1 MPLTDEATRIDQ
13 RIKSSIEEVDW
24 PAVPDPRGSALL
36 AILFQLEH
44 SQWWPAEQIKERQFG
59 QLQRLLAHA
68 RRSVPF
74 YRERLSSV
82 LGSRGHA
89 GNPDLWQGIPILRRE
104 DVQEAGDALLSEDL
118 PASHGGLDEI
128 FTSGSTG
135 KPIRAVRSELWGLF
149 WSAFTLRDHLWHRR
163 DLSGKLAS
171 IRESG
176 RKKAAYPKGTVS
188 DNWGYASR
196 MVFAT
201 GPSVSL
207 NITSTW
213 DQQIDWLQRE
223 DPDYLLTHPS
233 VAHRLA
239 EHCLDKGI
247 RLPRLRQ
254 VETISEVLRPAT
266 RALCRKAWNVPLVDM
281 YTAREAGY
289 IALQCPGAEHYHVQ
303 SEGIF
308 VEVLNERGEPCEPG
322 EIGRVIVTPLHNFAM
337 PLIRYDIGD
346 YAEIGD
352 ACSCGRGLP
361 VLRRILGRGQNMLVM
376 PDGELRW
383 PLLSSLDLQGLQAIA
398 PIRRYQFVQKTL
410 KSIELRLS
418 VARPLAAA
426 EQDALRNWVR
436 EKFGYPFEVRLS
448 FHDKLPRT
456 ATGKFEDFVCEVRR

>member
-13 RIKSSIEEVDW
+13 RIKSSVEEVDW

-74 YRERLSSV
+74 YRERLSRV
-82 LGSRGHA
+82 LGSRGLA
-89 GNPDLWQGIPILRRE
+89 GNPDLWQDILILRRE

-149 WSAFTLRDHLWHRR
+149 WNAFTLRDHLWHRR

-176 RKKAAYPKGTVS
+176 RKEATYPKGTVS

-201 GPSVSL
+201 GLSVGL

-223 DPDYLLTHPS
+223 DPDS
-233 VAHRLA
+233 R
-239 EHCLDKGI
+239 
-247 RLPRLRQ
+247 
-254 VETISEVLRPAT
+254 S
-266 RALCRKAWNVPLVDM
+266 
-281 YTAREAGY
+281 
-289 IALQCPGAEHYHVQ
+289 GA
-303 SEGIF
+303 SFG
-308 VEVLNERGEPCEPG
+308 
-322 EIGRVIVTPLHNFAM
+322 
-337 PLIRYDIGD
+337 
-346 YAEIGD
+346 
-352 ACSCGRGLP
+352 ACSG
-361 VLRRILGRGQNMLVM
+361 
-376 PDGELRW
+376 
-383 PLLSSLDLQGLQAIA
+383 A
-398 PIRRYQFVQKTL
+398 PSPCVTT
-410 KSIELRLS
+410 S
-418 VARPLAAA
+418 
-426 EQDALRNWVR
+426 
-436 EKFGYPFEVRLS
+436 G
-448 FHDKLPRT
+448 T
-456 ATGKFEDFVCEVRR
+456 AGI